1 MGITVDPRMFLS
13 ILRAEGTGSL
23 NTKASK
29 SGGGAVAEPD
39 FKKDLRVALENMLG
53 KIYAYPIY
61 KDAYNEIAALYQTE
75 TIGGHKAFIG
85 GFYEY
90 MHYTLPGFKSQD
102 GNPRAWMSYMY
113 SSGATWNGTVQ
124 QFMGELL
131 HISGYGIDRDK
142 YEVAMDYSDY
152 IGRVPP
158 FENEETVERK
168 RKEATENFG
177 RYQIRNDAGEYTD
190 TIMDLSGYKNLP
202 SDLNGYK
209 HEGYWDFTIT
219 HIYVKG
225 EGGNYGNRN
234 TGQKPFN

>member
-1 MGITVDPRMFLS
+1 
-13 ILRAEGTGSL
+13 
-23 NTKASK
+23 
-29 SGGGAVAEPD
+29 
-39 FKKDLRVALENMLG
+39 
-53 KIYAYPIY
+53 
-61 KDAYNEIAALYQTE
+61 
-75 TIGGHKAFIG
+75 
-85 GFYEY
+85 
-90 MHYTLPGFKSQD
+90 
-102 GNPRAWMSYMY
+102 
-113 SSGATWNGTVQ
+113 
-124 QFMGELL
+124 
-131 HISGYGIDRDK
+131 
-142 YEVAMDYSDY
+142 MDYSDY

-190 TIMDLSGYKNLP
+190 TIMDLSGYKNLS

-234 TGQKPFN
+234 TEQKPFN